1 VVFEGNGV
9 EGIVPKLGS
18 AAVVTGRVRI
28 EGARISGND
37 AVGALVS
44 TQNAGDAIS
53 IQSSIVDGNVVVGA
67 SGSTV
72 MFASAIDPGQS
83 TTPPTDLFLAH
94 NTVTGNV
101 HDRFFRLEAAGRAS
115 VQGTVLH
122 ADGGV
127 RLLKTGAAPDANLT
141 LRWCN
146 YLTTLSDTGFT
157 GATVVDDGF
166 GPLVTVT
173 GPLAFGAGLT
183 PPLSLIDR
191 CRTPQVLVPP
201 LLFVT
206 QTDFYGVPFGFPT
219 APADPN
225 RPADIGAVEFRAEIV
240 FADGFELP

>member
-1 VVFEGNGV
+1 
-9 EGIVPKLGS
+9 
-18 AAVVTGRVRI
+18 VRI

-53 IQSSIVDGNVVVGA
+53 IQSSIVDGNVVAGA

-72 MFASAIDPGQS
+72 MFASAIDPGQPG
-83 TTPPTDLFLAH
+83 TPATDLFLAH

-101 HDRFFRLEAAGRAS
+101 HDRFFRLEVAGRAS
-115 VQGTVLH
+115 LQGTVLH
-122 ADGGV
+122 ADGNP

-146 YLTTLSDTGFT
+146 YLTTVADSAFT
-157 GATVVDDGF
+157 GATSVTDGF
-166 GPLVTVT
+166 GPAVIVT
-173 GPLAFGAGLT
+173 GPLAFGAGFV
-183 PPLSLIDR
+183 PPFSLIDR

-206 QTDFYGVPFGFPT
+206 QTDFYGVPFGFAT

-225 RPADIGAVEFRAEIV
+225 RPADIGAVEFRPEIV
-240 FADGFELP
+240 FSNGFELP